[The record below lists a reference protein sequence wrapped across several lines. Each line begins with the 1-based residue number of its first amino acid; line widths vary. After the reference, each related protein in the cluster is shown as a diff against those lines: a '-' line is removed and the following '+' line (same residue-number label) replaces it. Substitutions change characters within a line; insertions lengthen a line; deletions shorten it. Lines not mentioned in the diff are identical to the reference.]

1 MGEGEVKKESGDCT
15 SVLRCV
21 TDRYA
26 SDTLRLHF
34 KSEALFQKQKVQQ
47 TFLCPWVHRTF
58 KKRERGRK
66 EGEKENPQLSTVL
79 VIDSMLY
86 ENGGLNDVKI
96 TVLAGSSILCLL
108 CKVINQTSVACDE
121 EFHHTLFAGCQKQIL
136 LSVFFSALG
145 P

>member
-1 MGEGEVKKESGDCT
+1 M
-15 SVLRCV
+15 
-21 TDRYA
+21 
-26 SDTLRLHF
+26 
-34 KSEALFQKQKVQQ
+34 
-47 TFLCPWVHRTF
+47 
-58 KKRERGRK
+58 
-66 EGEKENPQLSTVL
+66 L

-96 TVLAGSSILCLL
+96 TVLAGSSIFCLL

-121 EFHHTLFAGCQKQIL
+121 EFHHTLFAGCQKLIL